1 MVIAAAGKIMDK
13 QQFQERV
20 QGVMQD
26 VELDEATRHQECP
39 DDTTGAALFHLRSG
53 ITNATQNAR
62 RVFRMD
68 DAYNRYDMKVISC
81 SLAHLAQAC
90 LFQRLFLNDVFA
102 RLVKTLL
109 SRFECY
115 RLILLPKSA

>member
-1 MVIAAAGKIMDK
+1 MDK

-39 DDTTGAALFHLRSG
+39 DDTTGAAMFHIRSG
-53 ITNATQNAR
+53 ISGVTQNAR

-68 DAYNRYDMKVISC
+68 DAYNRYDMKVSLRQFNGKNAEC
-81 SLAHLAQAC
+81 SFWMTPARYHYLLSKGPS
-90 LFQRLFLNDVFA
+90 RNDVIF
-102 RLVKTLL
+102 
-109 SRFECY
+109 
-115 RLILLPKSA
+115 

>member
-68 DAYNRYDMKVISC
+68 DAYNRYDMKVNI
-81 SLAHLAQAC
+81 
-90 LFQRLFLNDVFA
+90 
-102 RLVKTLL
+102 
-109 SRFECY
+109 
-115 RLILLPKSA
+115 